1 MMADQHTQVATNIN
15 IAKEDGRLP
24 ENIMYFVRTLRGAG
38 MRIGT
43 AAAIDA
49 LRAVETCGISS
60 RDDFYWTLHCVL
72 VNRIEDHA
80 TFDEAFRLFWRSR
93 DLVEKLLQMF
103 SPMAS
108 PLPSNEQNRAAQSR
122 VAQSLFPEQSAKQNV
137 EKPEIEIDAV
147 FTASQ
152 KEILYKR
159 DFAQMN
165 AEELHHA
172 RDALTR
178 LVLPFKKIKT
188 RRFQPKNA
196 VGEIDMRRTL
206 ATSMRTGGD
215 LLLPKFRIN
224 RLLSPP
230 IVILADISG
239 SMSQYSRLFL
249 HFFHALG
256 EQRQRVHTFL
266 FGTRLTNVTRQLKK
280 KDPDQALA
288 ECSQA
293 VDDWSGGTRIAV
305 TIGEFNR
312 LWSRRVLGQGAVVLL
327 ITDGLE
333 RDVGRD
339 VGGDNTIPILETE
352 MDRLHRSCGR
362 LVWLNPLLRFEQF
375 EARAS
380 GIRAML
386 PHVDEFRSVH
396 SLDAI
401 ADLCAALS
409 DNKISGASKPR
420 SPAQWLAMD
429 HRKLHSHSSVPMEVT

>member
-1 MMADQHTQVATNIN
+1 MADDNPQVPANTPS
-15 IAKEDGRLP
+15 AKDNGRLP
-24 ENIMYFVRTLRGAG
+24 DNILYFVRTLRGAG

-60 RDDFYWTLHCVL
+60 RDDFYWTLHCVM
-72 VNRIEDHA
+72 VNRVEDHA

-93 DLVEKLLQMF
+93 NLVEKLLQIF
-103 SPMAS
+103 SPVAN
-108 PLPSNEQNRAAQSR
+108 PAPSKEQRRAAESR
-122 VAQSLFPEQSAKQNV
+122 VAQSLFPQHSAKQNV

-152 KEILYKR
+152 KELLHKK
-159 DFAQMN
+159 DFAQMS
-165 AEELHHA
+165 ADELSQA
-172 RDALTR
+172 RDELAR

-188 RRFQPKNA
+188 RRFEPQNTA
-196 VGEIDMRRTL
+196 GTIDLRRTL
-206 ATSMRTGGD
+206 AASLRTGGD
-215 LLLPKFRIN
+215 LLLPKFRTN
-224 RLLSPP
+224 RTVSPP

-266 FGTRLTNVTRQLKK
+266 FGTRLTNVTRQLKM

-288 ECSQA
+288 ECSA
-293 VDDWSGGTRIAV
+293 SVDDWSGGTRIAV
-305 TIGEFNR
+305 AIGEFNR

-333 RDVGRD
+333 RDMEEE
-339 VGGDNTIPILETE
+339 NATQLLEAQ
-352 MDRLHRSCGR
+352 MDRLHRSCGN

-380 GIRAML
+380 GIRSML

-401 ADLCAALS
+401 SDLCSALS
-409 DNKISGASKPR
+409 GRRMDGTPKPISPR
-420 SPAQWLAMD
+420 QWLNMGAQTNLQTEPFTGS
-429 HRKLHSHSSVPMEVT
+429 KTNV

>member
-1 MMADQHTQVATNIN
+1 MIEDQTKADHAS
-15 IAKEDGRLP
+15 AEDNGRLP
-24 ENIMYFVRTLRGAG
+24 DNILYFVRTLRGAG

-60 RDDFYWTLHCVL
+60 RDDFYWTLHCVM
-72 VNRIEDHA
+72 VNRVEDHA

-103 SPMAS
+103 SPVAN
-108 PLPSNEQNRAAQSR
+108 PAPSKEQKRAAESR
-122 VAQSLFPEQSAKQNV
+122 VAQSLFPQQSAKQNV

-152 KEILYKR
+152 KEQLQQK
-159 DFAQMN
+159 DFAQMS
-165 AEELHHA
+165 AEELGHA
-172 RDALTR
+172 REELARLT
-178 LVLPFKKIKT
+178 LPFKEIRT
-188 RRFQPKNA
+188 RRFEAKNA
-196 VGEIDMRRTL
+196 VGNIDLRRTL
-206 ATSMRTGGD
+206 AASLRTGGD
-215 LLLPKFRIN
+215 LLLPKYRSHKTV
-224 RLLSPP
+224 LPP

-256 EQRQRVHTFL
+256 EHRQRVHTFL
-266 FGTRLTNVTRQLKK
+266 FGTRLTNVSRQLKM

-288 ECSQA
+288 ECSAA
-293 VDDWSGGTRIAV
+293 VDDWSGGTRIALA
-305 TIGEFNR
+305 IGEFNR

-333 RDVGRD
+333 RDMEAEGAT
-339 VGGDNTIPILETE
+339 GQLEAQ
-352 MDRLHRSCGR
+352 MDRLHRSCAK
-362 LVWLNPLLRFEQF
+362 LVWLNPLLRYEQF

-380 GIRAML
+380 GIRSML

-396 SLDAI
+396 SLNAI
-401 ADLCAALS
+401 SDLCSALS
-409 DNKISGASKPR
+409 DHRMDGTPR
-420 SPAQWLAMD
+420 EMSPRQWLNRGATTK
-429 HRKLHSHSSVPMEVT
+429 HQNQPATGSIPNA